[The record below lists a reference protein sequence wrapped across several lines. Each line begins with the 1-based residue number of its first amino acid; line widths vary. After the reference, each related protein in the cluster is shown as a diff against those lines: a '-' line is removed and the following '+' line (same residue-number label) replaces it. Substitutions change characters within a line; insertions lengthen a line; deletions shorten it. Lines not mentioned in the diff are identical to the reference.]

1 VTRASGAARGPRA
14 LRPSPTRPPDADLA
28 PAPPPHPRAAAPR
41 LQVGLGMNSGQPD
54 DFSQQRRP
62 EYMTQIA
69 GFINAVQ
76 YLRLPLVAVNIV
88 VVVLKLLIG

>member
-1 VTRASGAARGPRA
+1 MTR
-14 LRPSPTRPPDADLA
+14 
-28 PAPPPHPRAAAPR
+28 
-41 LQVGLGMNSGQPD
+41 
-54 DFSQQRRP
+54 
-62 EYMTQIA
+62 IA